1 MKLLQD
7 PYESFMRKHLQH
19 YGYYSDRNAL
29 VRRHFV
35 DGRVDGLIDQDTS
48 GSSSDTSEDEHDE
61 KIPLQYKGVAL
72 SYFKIIFKIQ
82 ILYIHQYT
90 T

>member
-1 MKLLQD
+1 MIYIKD

-35 DGRVDGLIDQDTS
+35 DGHPDGFLNQATS
-48 GSSSDTSEDEHDE
+48 GSSSDTTEEEHDE
-61 KIPLQYKGVAL
+61 KIPLQYKGMF
-72 SYFKIIFKIQ
+72 Y
-82 ILYIHQYT
+82 
-90 T
+90 

>member
-1 MKLLQD
+1 MTLSQD

-35 DGRVDGLIDQDTS
+35 DGRADGLIDQDTS

-61 KIPLQYKGVAL
+61 KIPLQYKGVIRSCFKVIFEIQF
-72 SYFKIIFKIQ
+72 SYIN
-82 ILYIHQYT
+82 QYT
-90 T
+90 S